1 MTGMPTPDARPRRLL
16 MVAYHFPPLRGSSGI
31 QRTLRFVQH
40 LPRFGWEGLVLTA
53 SPRAYEDTSDDQ
65 LREIPPGTVVRR
77 AFALNTARHLSL
89 FGRYPGVLAL
99 PDRWAT
105 WRFDAIATGMR
116 MIRQY
121 RPDAIWSTY
130 PIATAHVIGAAL
142 AHRSGLPW
150 IADFR
155 DPMAQDGY
163 PSDPRAWRAYRAI
176 EEQALREARASVFT
190 TPGCA
195 ALYRERYPDIPAER
209 SQVIENGYDE
219 ETFARA
225 EADRRAQASSS
236 ADRQR
241 FVLLHSGVIYP
252 DERDPRPLF
261 EALGRLKRDGTLT
274 AARFCLRLR
283 ASAYDAMLVELAA
296 THDVTDLIALEP
308 PIPYHAALQE
318 MLDVDAL
325 LILQA
330 SNCNQ
335 QIPAKLYEYVRAG
348 RPVLALTDP
357 VGDTAAT
364 LRAAGLTSIARL
376 DDASSIAAAL
386 ASFVARVRGG
396 HEPLATPAAIGASSR
411 AGRARS
417 LAGLLDRIIAVSG
430 ADSIAD
436 STASLASAT

>member
-1 MTGMPTPDARPRRLL
+1 

-40 LPRFGWEGLVLTA
+40 LPKFGWEPLVLTA
-53 SPRAYEDTSDDQ
+53 SPRAYEETSDDQ
-65 LREIPPGTVVRR
+65 LREIPDGVVVRR

-89 FGRYPGVLAL
+89 FGRYPGALAL

-105 WRFDAIATGMR
+105 WRFDAVRTGLA

-121 RPDAIWSTY
+121 QPDAIWSTY
-130 PIATAHVIGAAL
+130 PIATAHVIGSTL
-142 AHRSGLPW
+142 ARRGGLPW

-163 PSDPRAWRAYRAI
+163 PADPRAWNAYRAI
-176 EEQALREARASVFT
+176 EEDALRNAKASVFT

-195 ALYRERYPDIPAER
+195 ALYRERYPDVPADR
-209 SQVIENGYDE
+209 SVVIENGYDE

-225 EADRRAQASSS
+225 EAARGHGVASPT
-236 ADRQR
+236 AGR
-241 FVLLHSGVIYP
+241 FVLLHSGVVYP

-261 EALGRLKRDGTLT
+261 DALGRLKRSGALT
-274 AARFCLRLR
+274 ASNFCLRLR
-283 ASAYDAMLVELAA
+283 ASAYDPMLAA
-296 THDVTDLIALEP
+296 LASEHDIAELIALEP
-308 PIPYHAALQE
+308 AIPYAAALQE
-318 MLDVDAL
+318 MLEVDGL

-335 QIPAKLYEYVRAG
+335 QIPAKLYEYVRAK

-357 VGDTAAT
+357 VGDTATT

-376 DDASSIAAAL
+376 DDAASIASAL
-386 ASFVARVRGG
+386 LAFIERVRAGG
-396 HEPLATPAAIGASSR
+396 ESLATVEAITASSR
-411 AGRARS
+411 EGRTAAFAALLERTLPSNRIERS
-417 LAGLLDRIIAVSG
+417 
-430 ADSIAD
+430 
-436 STASLASAT
+436 T